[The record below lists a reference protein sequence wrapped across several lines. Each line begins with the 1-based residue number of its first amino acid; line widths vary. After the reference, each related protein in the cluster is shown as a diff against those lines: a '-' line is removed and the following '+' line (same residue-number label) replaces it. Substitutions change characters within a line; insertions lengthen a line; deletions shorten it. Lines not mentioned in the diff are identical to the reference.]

1 MFVGL
6 SELESF
12 SKFSKKNLGMGCSFY
27 HGGCDIYLDLQGILL
42 KGGHVLDALASCYTI
57 AFDKTGTLTTG
68 GLVFKAIEPIY
79 GHHIRNSESNISS
92 CCIPTCEKEALAVA
106 AAMEKGTTHPIG
118 RYHFELNVF
127 MLFLNPPLIS

>member
-1 MFVGL
+1 MECF
-6 SELESF
+6 
-12 SKFSKKNLGMGCSFY
+12 FY
-27 HGGCDIYLDLQGILL
+27 AGYDIYLNLQGILL
-42 KGGHVLDALASCYTI
+42 KGGHVLDALASCRTI

-79 GHHIRNSESNISS
+79 GHHFRNNESKFSS

-118 RYHFELNVF
+118 R
-127 MLFLNPPLIS
+127 